1 MKSTIKF
8 FGAVAS
14 MAALLVSCVKEEL
27 KNTTPDTVHM
37 TIVAGSDDETR
48 TVLDGGAGQALW
60 SPTGERLAVWQNSS
74 YAKSEEGVSSDNGE
88 TMTFGVSFTG
98 TSASYSYYAVYPNWA
113 CADPDADKTSKN
125 KVRVEMR
132 QAQYPTATS
141 FGPSSDILVAKPVTG
156 LTERPSPLKLQ
167 FARMVAIGKMQIK
180 DLNSTENVTRVT
192 FTASEGKKLT
202 GRSYIDVTA
211 EVPTFGEIAY
221 SGATNNVALAYNGE
235 NISANGMTAYFTC
248 WPFSMAVGET
258 FTVEV
263 YTPSKYFTKTVT
275 LPRELEF
282 KQGRTSSFSVSFSG
296 VDGIKRKD
304 FNYSKLTYENFN
316 AAGAKASYGLT
327 TVKPEGDDGPIW
339 DCYAFNNTSD
349 ASIQLRDN
357 SKTNDSY
364 IKLPTFKEKIRT
376 VTVVVSSK
384 TAAGAVISL
393 EHSAAGTTQA
403 ISQNVVSG
411 KTEYIFDL
419 SGKEMKTAYLRVT
432 GTLLYVTSVEA
443 VAGEDTRTQL
453 AAPSNIMA
461 ALVDGTPNS
470 IEVVWDAVENAG
482 SYVVTATP
490 ATGDAVGETVT
501 EPSHTFTNLAYETEY
516 TISVVAKPADAAAY
530 KDSEAGIAENVTT
543 GSKPAGETTYTLDNA
558 AIVSAH
564 SSNWGYTSGSKEITA
579 KDGSQWIAYNTYYA
593 QSAGQVTIQ
602 MNKGKSAYVMTP
614 KVSGAIKKIAIENV
628 SAQGGTG
635 VGTKPIDVLSADGNV
650 TVLDNVSGTTLTNG
664 LEISGNYDQL
674 KIICDETLGGATYI
688 KSITIYVDETPDTRE
703 KLAAPANP
711 TCSTQTDN
719 SLTFTWNE
727 VANASGYQVS
737 LDGGSN
743 WEVTQ
748 TETTYTWEG
757 LSAGTT
763 YTLYVKAIGDG
774 INFKD
779 SDAVST
785 EGTTTGESSGGTT
798 KTFTVKSAD
807 VVGSSTYKAYTA
819 NIDNRDWIITF
830 GGNNKSIGTNSG
842 NRTKCNLSTYSKYA
856 VSPVTV
862 SSVASAFACATSLSN
877 VSKISY
883 AAISTGSGQANTKV
897 YVLWSADGDNFSQLT
912 LSTGTQGGTLNTAE
926 GGEFAFNSCS
936 GYFAVVFEATNSSGN
951 WRIDDV
957 NLTFTYSE

>member
-1 MKSTIKF
+1 
-8 FGAVAS
+8 

-37 TIVAGSDDETR
+37 TIVAGADDETR
-48 TVLDGGAGQALW
+48 TVLNGGEGQALW
-60 SPTGERLAVWQNSS
+60 SETGERLAVWQNSS
-74 YAKSEEGVSSDNGE
+74 YAKSEQGVSPDNGE

-98 TSASYSYYAVYPNWA
+98 TSASYSYYALYPNWA

-156 LTERPSPLKLQ
+156 LTERPSSLNLQ

-211 EVPTFGEIAY
+211 EVPTFGDIAY

-235 NISANGMTAYFTC
+235 SISANGMTAYFTC
-248 WPFSMAVGET
+248 WPFSMAAGET

-282 KQGRTSSFSVSFSG
+282 KQGRTSSFGVSFSG

-304 FNYSKLTYENFN
+304 FNYSKLTYENYN

-327 TVKPEGDDGPIW
+327 TVKPEGDEGPIW

-432 GTLLYVTSVEA
+432 GTPLYVTSVEA

-453 AAPSNIMA
+453 ATPSNIMA
-461 ALVDGTPNS
+461 DLVTGQPNS
-470 IEVVWDAVENAG
+470 IEVVWDQVANAG

-490 ATGDAVGETVT
+490 ATGEVKTETVLAPAAECT
-501 EPSHTFTNLAYETEY
+501 LTGLAYETEY
-516 TISVVAKPADAAAY
+516 TISVVAKPKNTATHTDSAPGVCAD
-530 KDSEAGIAENVTT
+530 KVTT
-543 GSKPAGETTYTLDNA
+543 EANPN
-558 AIVSAH
+558 
-564 SSNWGYTSGSKEITA
+564 
-579 KDGSQWIAYNTYYA
+579 
-593 QSAGQVTIQ
+593 AGQTIT
-602 MNKGKSAYVMTP
+602 V
-614 KVSGAIKKIAIENV
+614 EF
-628 SAQGGTG
+628 
-635 VGTKPIDVLSADGNV
+635 LSSDFTDLA
-650 TVLDNVSGTTLTNG
+650 TLQSG
-664 LEISGNYDQL
+664 LE
-674 KIICDETLGGATYI
+674 K
-688 KSITIYVDETPDTRE
+688 
-703 KLAAPANP
+703 
-711 TCSTQTDN
+711 
-719 SLTFTWNE
+719 
-727 VANASGYQVS
+727 
-737 LDGGSN
+737 
-743 WEVTQ
+743 
-748 TETTYTWEG
+748 EG
-757 LSAGTT
+757 
-763 YTLYVKAIGDG
+763 VI
-774 INFKD
+774 
-779 SDAVST
+779 
-785 EGTTTGESSGGTT
+785 
-798 KTFTVKSAD
+798 VKSN
-807 VVGSSTYKAYTA
+807 TTA
-819 NIDNRDWIITF
+819 LYDPIRIYGGKNI
-830 GGNNKSIGTNSG
+830 
-842 NRTKCNLSTYSKYA
+842 
-856 VSPVTV
+856 TV
-862 SSVASAFACATSLSN
+862 SSASR
-877 VSKISY
+877 KITQVVMTASTASY
-883 AAISTGSGQANTKV
+883 AKT
-897 YVLWSADGDNFSQLT
+897 WSASDNTTVSVSATTILWANESGVDSIVLT
-912 LSTGTQGGTLNTAE
+912 NTNSAQARITSIVVTAE
-926 GGEFAFNSCS
+926 
-936 GYFAVVFEATNSSGN
+936 
-951 WRIDDV
+951 
-957 NLTFTYSE
+957 